1 MPGKIL
7 PCHLDGSVPYLSKRG
22 KPIPLGTLRNLTKGT
37 MGTPYKKGQ
46 SGNPKGRRPGATS
59 LLVLLRS
66 LMDKPVRTL
75 FDQKKLDPNVM
86 SSFLDKDI
94 ATALLEK
101 AVKEALNGD
110 MHTLFQLW
118 EKLEPTTQKMQIE
131 AVAAV
136 VQRTPEQ
143 MLAALREAHGFAA
156 PEERKALPDGT
167 TPDPS

>member
-22 KPIPLGTLRNLTKGT
+22 KPIPLGTLRNLAKGKVDRRW
-37 MGTPYKKGQ
+37 KKGE
-46 SGNPKGRRPGATS
+46 SGNPAGRPKGFTS
-59 LLVLLRS
+59 LGQILRS
-66 LMDKPVRTL
+66 LMDRQVRSL

-118 EKLEPTTQKMQIE
+118 DKIEPTTQKIQLE
-131 AVAAV
+131 AMAATV
-136 VQRTPEQ
+136 EMTPQE
-143 MLAALREAHGFAA
+143 MMAALR
-156 PEERKALPDGT
+156 KANGLELPLDDAT
-167 TPDPS
+167 KPA